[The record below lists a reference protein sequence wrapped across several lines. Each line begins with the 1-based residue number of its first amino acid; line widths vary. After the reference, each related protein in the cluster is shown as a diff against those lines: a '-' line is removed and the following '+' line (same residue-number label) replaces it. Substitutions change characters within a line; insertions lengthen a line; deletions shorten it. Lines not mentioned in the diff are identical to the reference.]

1 VAGGGRAG
9 ISVME
14 DRFTLSPSALA
25 RAAADLGCS
34 LPALQAVVD
43 VESAGRGFLSDGS
56 AKVLFEGHIFYRYT
70 HGRYADTHPSL
81 CYPKWTREHYARGAT
96 ADERG
101 HGEWDRLEQAIDLN
115 RPAAMMSASYGM
127 FQLMGFNFALCG
139 YTHVGAFYDAMLRG
153 AVEQLLAFCE
163 YIKHVGLADELKD
176 RRWGDFARRYN
187 GPLWE
192 RNQYGEK
199 LALAYGK
206 YNPAA
211 SLA

>member
-1 VAGGGRAG
+1 
-9 ISVME
+9 ME
-14 DRFTLSPSALA
+14 DRFTLSPSALD

-56 AKVLFEGHIFYRYT
+56 AKVLFEGHVFYKYT

-81 CYPKWTREHYARGAT
+81 CYRKWTKEHYARGAT

-101 HGEWDRLEQAIDLN
+101 AGELERLAHAIDLN

-139 YTHVGAFYDAMLRG
+139 YTHVGSFYDAMCRS
-153 AVEQLLAFCE
+153 AEEQLDAFIE
-163 YIKHVGLADELKD
+163 YIEHTGLADELRD

-187 GPLWE
+187 GPAFSQN
-192 RNQYGEK
+192 RYDDDDEK
-199 LALAYGK
+199 LALAYDHHVR
-206 YNPAA
+206 AA
-211 SLA
+211 SGG